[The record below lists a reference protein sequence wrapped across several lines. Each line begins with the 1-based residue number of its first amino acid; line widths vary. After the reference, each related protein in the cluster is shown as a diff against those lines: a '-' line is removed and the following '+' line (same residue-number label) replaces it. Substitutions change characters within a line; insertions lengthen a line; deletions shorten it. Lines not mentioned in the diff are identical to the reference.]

1 MARASENTFSND
13 LSPDAEWSIA
23 AHAAP
28 PPRLPEKVQAAFQC
42 HKTVQKQP
50 AHSKQ
55 AVAAQIFSPLDTR

>member
-28 PPRLPEKVQAAFQC
+28 LGLPEKVQAAFQC

-55 AVAAQIFSPLDTR
+55 AIVAQTFNPPHTG